1 MEFVPFQKPKPQE
14 LAIIKWKIIGNF
26 IEKVPNQRNSQNV
39 ALLRFEIWK
48 QQFLK
53 DLSAIKV
60 KGILIFFK

>member
-39 ALLRFEIWK
+39 ALLRFEI
-48 QQFLK
+48 
-53 DLSAIKV
+53 
-60 KGILIFFK
+60 